1 MRVCDAAER
10 CIDDGGAV
18 FAYEFSA
25 DEISAIDFFH
35 PSVAGQRAIAEI
47 AWDSLEGGTT

>member
-1 MRVCDAAER
+1 M
-10 CIDDGGAV
+10 

-25 DEISAIDFFH
+25 DEISGIDFFH